1 MLCNQN
7 KFISLHHR
15 NKQIEIMTTQ
25 NTTSAQQ
32 SKLAAF
38 AKSLG
43 ITIEN
48 LERMYQDP
56 IKASFLNVISQGL

>member
-1 MLCNQN
+1 
-7 KFISLHHR
+7 
-15 NKQIEIMTTQ
+15 MTTQ

-32 SKLAAF
+32 SKLVSF
-38 AKSLG
+38 ANSLG
-43 ITIEN
+43 ITIEK

>member
-1 MLCNQN
+1 
-7 KFISLHHR
+7 
-15 NKQIEIMTTQ
+15 MTTQ